1 MRFEVMTEV
10 LITGNFILLVVILW
24 LLLSPEFRVTEL
36 IICT

>member
-10 LITGNFILLVVILW
+10 LITGNFLLLVVILW